1 MVGSCGS
8 GDMQCAGALVTN
20 PIYPS
25 EITGFFLAELR
36 MSCARLCAD
45 HVLME
50 PVPVLFQKKGVKR
63 KADTTTPTT
72 SAITAS
78 RSESPTPLSDPKQAK
93 IIARRESGGR
103 PIKPPKKD
111 LEDGEV
117 PQHAGKKGK
126 LSEHLKYCDSIL
138 KEMLSKKHAAY
149 AWPFYKPV
157 DAEALELHD
166 YHDIIKHPMDLST
179 VKVRPHL
186 PPLSLGVPLL
196 AGEWLLCGRGKGK
209 GWKPNLFGHQLDIF
223 VFCFLPLSL
232 FLHLLGTALF
242 FSALQSG

>member
-1 MVGSCGS
+1 MK
-8 GDMQCAGALVTN
+8 
-20 PIYPS
+20 
-25 EITGFFLAELR
+25 
-36 MSCARLCAD
+36 
-45 HVLME
+45 
-50 PVPVLFQKKGVKR
+50 PVHLLFQKKGVKR

-186 PPLSLGVPLL
+186 PPLLQGVTAL
-196 AGEWLLCGRGKGK
+196 WLQRTGSFWGRGKGQ
-209 GWKPNLFGHQLDIF
+209 GWKLKLDIIWIFLYF
-223 VFCFLPLSL
+223 VSLPSPFFPIICDFFFLPYKADYMMASSSL
-232 FLHLLGTALF
+232 YG
-242 FSALQSG
+242 

>member
-1 MVGSCGS
+1 MSEPTWMVGPLGLRERGVALTSGEGRLQSPRLTTASCVTMASSPAPLSLGVLS
-8 GDMQCAGALVTN
+8 REDAARSALQKRVPRDACPPPGTC
-20 PIYPS
+20 S
-25 EITGFFLAELR
+25 WCSLV
-36 MSCARLCAD
+36 
-45 HVLME
+45 VL
-50 PVPVLFQKKGVKR
+50 LSQKKGVKR

-78 RSESPTPLSDPKQAK
+78 RSESPPPLSDPKQAK
-93 IIARRESGGR
+93 VVARRESGGR

-126 LSEHLKYCDSIL
+126 LSEHLRHCDSIL
-138 KEMLSKKHAAY
+138 REMLSKKHAAY

-179 VKVRPHL
+179 VKVPT
-186 PPLSLGVPLL
+186 
-196 AGEWLLCGRGKGK
+196 AWGRCVA
-209 GWKPNLFGHQLDIF
+209 QAVI
-223 VFCFLPLSL
+223 
-232 FLHLLGTALF
+232 GT
-242 FSALQSG
+242 